1 MFIPLNYVP
10 LWSLVVT
17 PHRTFIFFAKHICWK
32 GAAKPNYWTHYAS
45 ASYKLFMVCLYE
57 GKMHSIFM
65 QDFIWNKKKKLNIL
79 ERSGLC
85 RLQML
90 LQSAFSCGIS
100 IVCVSVWPAW
110 SFLESSKWKCESS
123 CLRLA
128 LCTLASRALCWHFW
142 KLAASVQLPT
152 KCRSFPLFTLLF
164 YLWLRIVGMPINTR
178 AGQTCHVFYMANCLL
193 SQLCSDVMIL

>member
-1 MFIPLNYVP
+1 MFAEKALLSQITEHTMPVRHANSSWYAC
-10 LWSLVVT
+10 T
-17 PHRTFIFFAKHICWK
+17 RAKCIQFSCK
-32 GAAKPNYWTHYAS
+32 TSFGT
-45 ASYKLFMVCLYE
+45 
-57 GKMHSIFM
+57 
-65 QDFIWNKKKKLNIL
+65 KKKKLNIL
-79 ERSGLC
+79 GRSGLC
-85 RLQML
+85 RLQTL

-100 IVCVSVWPAW
+100 IVCVCVWPAW

-152 KCRSFPLFTLLF
+152 KCRSFPLLTLLF

-193 SQLCSDVMIL
+193 SQLCSHVMIL